1 MGPFPQVREAIA
13 TAMEEMIVGSKS
25 PAEALDD
32 AAEETRAIIQDCNCR
47 LR

>member
-1 MGPFPQVREAIA
+1 MPQVREAIP
-13 TAMEEMIVGSKS
+13 TTMEEMIVGSKS

-32 AAEETRAIIQDCNCR
+32 AEEVTDIIRRYNRR